1 MLLKRYIRWYYAI
14 RAEHGMSACRSADTS
29 HPMRTHA
36 TANGAKMDRG
46 GRMANDGGQ
55 MPNDGGRIPLRD
67 IGHPSD
73 AVLSRGGD
81 NTLLSHPLSVRV
93 VV

>member
-1 MLLKRYIRWYYAI
+1 MRFVRVLAALLPVGVRL
-14 RAEHGMSACRSADTS
+14 
-29 HPMRTHA
+29 A
-36 TANGAKMDRG
+36 TDAYPRNGERG
-46 GRMANDGGQ
+46 SMANDGGR
-55 MPNDGGRIPLRD
+55 MPLRD